1 MNKTDRLRFNSTNDL
16 ADRLQA
22 ASEAAK
28 LEFEYEDVKEEIDK
42 AKEEFQQVRTVKR
55 PKTCPL
61 YRGFPLIS
69 SLKSQN
75 DRPKW
80 TFLSF
85 HWDRVSQW
93 KERVFHRAASKIQAT
108 YKMFICRREYVLKR
122 NQREIERIKF
132 LEEQNIFF
140 LFIIIII
147 FFDFLV

>member
-1 MNKTDRLRFNSTNDL
+1 MKRTDKLRFNSTNDL
-16 ADRLQA
+16 SERLQA

-28 LEFEYEDVKEEIDK
+28 LEFEYEEVKDEIDK
-42 AKEEFQQVRTVKR
+42 EKEEFEQVRTVKR
-55 PKTCPL
+55 PKTCPI

-69 SLKSQN
+69 SNKSN
-75 DRPKW
+75 RNNNEKKW

-108 YKMFICRREYVLKR
+108 YKMFVCRREYVLKR

-132 LEEQNIFF
+132 LEEENIIFFFF
-140 LFIIIII
+140 LF
-147 FFDFLV
+147 F